1 MWSIQE
7 QEEFNIPAICQ
18 KLQLFRNFRDSV
30 VRAPESSQPT
40 EVKPRFAPDKNG
52 ESNEPIG
59 QQ

>member
-1 MWSIQE
+1 M
-7 QEEFNIPAICQ
+7 PKTAII
-18 KLQLFRNFRDSV
+18 RNFRDSV
-30 VRAPESSQPT
+30 VQAPETSQPT